1 MGDVR
6 RPAAADI
13 EDHALVLTHDDGAGA
28 VRLDGQGNLTLRLPL
43 ADANHGMVI
52 IEENV
57 TDVLAAAVRYAVAVL
72 DRIDRTQRIAHVAL
86 AATLSGRDDHAVWRT
101 QREQDASPNSY
112 STGFGHNERKPVH
125 LTPAVLPRAA
135 LQHQAAQLVED
146 IITLLRRE
154 RRSR

>member
-13 EDHALVLTHDDGAGA
+13 EDHALVLTHDDGTGA

-72 DRIDRTQRIAHVAL
+72 DRIDRTQRITHVAL

-112 STGFGHNERKPVH
+112 STGFGH